1 MEYKYDIALS
11 FATEEQQ
18 LVDKVYHYLK
28 REGMKVF
35 FAPAPECQIDLSAE
49 NQREVFYGI
58 FGIESEFVALFISEN
73 YIKKEVPIEEASI
86 ALAKHRANHTVI
98 PICIDGTKLPEKL
111 LDYKQT
117 NYFRED
123 NAAVIAMHLA
133 EKIKQKKNK
142 ENKKE
147 KYVKGKVEDT
157 HNVMN
162 IIGNQAEKQNFI
174 YEMKGNITL

>member
-1 MEYKYDIALS
+1 MGYKYDIALS

-35 FAPAPECQIDLSAE
+35 FAPASECQVDLSAE

-58 FGIESEFVALFISEN
+58 FGIESEFVALFVSEN
-73 YIKKEVPIEEASI
+73 YIKREVPLEEASI
-86 ALAKHRANHTVI
+86 AFAKHSTNHTVI
-98 PICIDGTKLPEKL
+98 PIYIDGTKLPEKL
-111 LDYKQT
+111 FDPKQT
-117 NYFRED
+117 NYFVSD
-123 NAAVIAMHLA
+123 SAAVIAMHLA

-142 ENKKE
+142 EYE
-147 KYVKGKVEDT
+147 KRKCNRGKLEDA

-162 IIGNQAEKQNFI
+162 ITGNQAEKQNFI
-174 YEMKGNITL
+174 YKMKGNITL